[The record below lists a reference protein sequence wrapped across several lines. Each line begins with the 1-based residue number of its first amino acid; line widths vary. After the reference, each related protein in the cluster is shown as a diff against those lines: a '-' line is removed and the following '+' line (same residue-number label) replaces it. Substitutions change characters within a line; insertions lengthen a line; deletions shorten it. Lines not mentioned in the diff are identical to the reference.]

1 MSLILLNN
9 STHRSMYGDFRFER
23 TIQGI
28 VVPFDIALG
37 WQTISNF
44 KFQIVLLII
53 AHPRAESEQS
63 IRFGIGRYYL
73 EYGFDQSGLSRSRRR
88 IINDD

>member
-37 WQTISNF
+37 W
-44 KFQIVLLII
+44 
-53 AHPRAESEQS
+53 
-63 IRFGIGRYYL
+63 
-73 EYGFDQSGLSRSRRR
+73 
-88 IINDD
+88 